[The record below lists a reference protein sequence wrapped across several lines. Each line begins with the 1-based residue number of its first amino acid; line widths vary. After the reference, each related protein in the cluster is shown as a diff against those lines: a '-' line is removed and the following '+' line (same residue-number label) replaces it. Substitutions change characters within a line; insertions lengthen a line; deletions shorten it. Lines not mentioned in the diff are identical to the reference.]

1 VQSWKGTFH
10 LISTLR
16 SLAHPDLA
24 VDLGTATTRVSP
36 RSGTMT
42 FSLPSVVGGE
52 EVLKGGVI
60 SDVDRAVELLEPMFF
75 AAKRWGVGR
84 PRVVA
89 CAPTDASADE
99 RGAVEEVVRRAG
111 ASAVAIVD
119 EPLAAAV
126 GANLDVGGFFARMI
140 VDIGHGVTDCAV
152 VRAGAVVA
160 STATRVACSDLELA
174 IGFFVL
180 DRHGVQLSPE
190 ATRRLLKELSF
201 DPASPKRGVT
211 RVTGRLAAMQ
221 GSAEVAIAY
230 EDLVDAVRPAH
241 DRIVGVVSEFLR
253 ELPAR
258 VGVEVIENGID
269 LTGGGALLDGMAE
282 SIGRAT
288 RLDVRC
294 VPDALGSVIRGARRM
309 IGNVEK
315 QKLWA

>member
-1 VQSWKGTFH
+1 V
-10 LISTLR
+10 ISTLR
-16 SLAHPDLA
+16 SFAHPDLA

-52 EVLKGGVI
+52 DVLRGGVI
-60 SDVDRAVELLEPMFF
+60 SDVGRAVELLAPMFY

-111 ASAVAIVD
+111 ASAVVVVE

-126 GANLDVGGFFARMI
+126 GANLDVGSFFARMI
-140 VDIGHGVTDCAV
+140 VDIGHGVTDCAI
-152 VRAGAVVA
+152 VRSGSLVA
-160 STATRVACSDLELA
+160 ATATRVACSDLELA
-174 IGFFVL
+174 IAFHVL
-180 DRHGVQLSPE
+180 DRYGVEISPE
-190 ATRRLLKELSF
+190 ATRRLLKEMSF
-201 DPASPKRGVT
+201 DPSSPKRGVT
-211 RVTGRLAAMQ
+211 RVTGRFADVQ
-221 GSAEVAIAY
+221 GSAEVTVGFD
-230 EDLVDAVRPAH
+230 ELVEAVRPVH
-241 DRIVGVVSEFLR
+241 SRIVSVVAGFIR
-253 ELPAR
+253 DLPAK

-269 LTGGGALLDGMAE
+269 LTGGGALLEGMAE

-294 VPDALGSVIRGARRM
+294 VPDALGSVVRGARKM

-315 QKLWA
+315 QRLWA

>member
-1 VQSWKGTFH
+1 MQFWKGAFQ
-10 LISTLR
+10 LISALR

-36 RSGTMT
+36 RSGSMT
-42 FSLPSVVGGE
+42 YSIPSVVGGE
-52 EVLKGGVI
+52 EVLHGGVI
-60 SDVDRAVELLEPMFF
+60 SNVERAVELLEPMFY

-99 RGAVEEVVRRAG
+99 RDAVEAVVRRAG
-111 ASAVAIVD
+111 AAAVAIVD

-126 GANLDVGGFFARMI
+126 GANLDVGSFFARMI

-152 VRAGAVVA
+152 VRSGALVTSSA
-160 STATRVACSDLELA
+160 ARVACGDLELSIA
-174 IGFFVL
+174 FYVL

-190 ATRRLLKELSF
+190 ATRRLLRELSF

-230 EDLVDAVRPAH
+230 EDLADAVRPAH
-241 DRIVGVVSEFLR
+241 DRIVGVVSEFVR

-269 LTGGGALLDGMAE
+269 LTGGGALLEGMAE

-294 VPDALGSVIRGARRM
+294 VPDALGSVVRGARRM

-315 QKLWA
+315 QRLWA